1 MVMLEQSLHQREGRR
16 CVFLSSQT
24 TALQLIYVRDKS
36 PEELYGE

>member
-1 MVMLEQSLHQREGRR
+1 MLEQGLHRGEGRK

-24 TALQLIYVRDKS
+24 TALQLIYLRDKS